1 MTKAPWEKDLE
12 DWGQGFGNMFG
23 GFLGMFFVIAIVM
36 FFYEGCSYEGL
47 DRNDKI
53 VSPEEQENND
63 PSARVLFK

>member
-1 MTKAPWEKDLE
+1 MKKAPWEKDLE
-12 DWGQGFGNMFG
+12 DWGQGFGNMLG
-23 GFLGMFFVIAIVM
+23 GFLGMFLVFAMIM

-53 VSPEEQENND
+53 VSPEEQKDSD